1 MNKLENIKTQLKLKS
16 KHYQRSKRQTIMRML
31 KKKYNQV
38 LIMLFQIFKVSKTQ
52 FLKLKK
58 ITQWV

>member
-1 MNKLENIKTQLKLKS
+1 MNILENIKTHLKQKS
-16 KHYQRSKRQTIMRML
+16 KHYQRSKKQTIMRML

-52 FLKLKK
+52 FLKLNK

>member
-52 FLKLKK
+52 FLKLNK
-58 ITQWV
+58 ITQWG